1 MEAKLQ
7 LERMDKERQK
17 EVNEMKLRFFINISH
32 ELRTPLTLILA
43 PVQEML
49 DKVSDRQLHK
59 QLEHV
64 QKNTNRLL
72 HLVNQLMDY
81 RLSLIHI

>member
-64 QKNTNRLL
+64 QKTLT
-72 HLVNQLMDY
+72 DY
-81 RLSLIHI
+81 CIW

>member
-1 MEAKLQ
+1 MRKSMEAELQ
-7 LERMDKERQK
+7 IERMDKERQK

-49 DKVSDRQLHK
+49 DKVSDRWLHK

-64 QKNTNRLL
+64 QKTPTG
-72 HLVNQLMDY
+72 Y
-81 RLSLIHI
+81 CIW